1 VTEPKIIRLFRNCE
15 SRHEQKNIK
24 INFLGGIIM
33 AQFKKLATLC
43 MSLLMTASFV
53 GCADL
58 LNGLLPE
65 KNSESS
71 EVSSEET
78 SEETSEDLGT
88 SEELEEETPIYLG
101 RGDTTVS
108 VAAGETVDLQLA
120 IPGLILGAEL
130 GLTWTSENAKVIVND
145 EVVEGTYA
153 TLVITPMFTLAL
165 STVNGEAEDIVLTI
179 GEAQQEASPVV
190 TLGET
195 TVEVSAEQ
203 AGWGVEYTF
212 TAEETAMYTLATED
226 ENCSVS
232 WSNPAKSG
240 YIYFGESNE
249 FGLEAGEM
257 ITLYVGTANY
267 EAGTVTFTL
276 TKGGA
281 YNPYA
286 LVVGANNLKV
296 TEADGAN
303 GVEYT
308 FVATEAGN
316 YTLNSWSSAD
326 PATGTVE
333 EPILSAISYTIN
345 GETKY
350 VNDTETLLT
359 VKAGDVI
366 TFTAYAYHE
375 YAYME
380 GVCMI
385 DLNITPV
392 NLAGEEATVEIVDGE
407 GEISFFVTE
416 AGTYNITITEGAQV
430 MDLSMETWEWVEITS
445 ITAEAN
451 SIVTLTVKSET
462 LTEATITIT
471 KA

>member
-1 VTEPKIIRLFRNCE
+1 
-15 SRHEQKNIK
+15 
-24 INFLGGIIM
+24 M
-33 AQFKKLATLC
+33 AKMKKLIALC
-43 MSLLMTASFV
+43 TALLMTASLGFV
-53 GCADL
+53 ACGKT
-58 LNGLLPE
+58 NE
-65 KNSESS
+65 ETSSSEAPTSSEAPASS

-78 SEETSEDLGT
+78 SEETSEEPEV
-88 SEELEEETPIYLG
+88 EEPTYLG

-130 GLTWTSENAKVIVND
+130 GLTWTSENAKVIVNG
-145 EVVEGTYA
+145 EVVEGTSA

-179 GEAQQEASPVV
+179 GEAEATALPVV
-190 TLGET
+190 AFGEN
-195 TVEVSAEQ
+195 TVEVLADPSGYGVQ
-203 AGWGVEYTF
+203 GVEFTF
-212 TAEETAMYTLATED
+212 TAEETAMYTIATED
-226 ENCSVS
+226 ENCDVFWGTSDYS
-232 WSNPAKSG
+232 KSG
-240 YIYFGESNE
+240 YAYFGEPNE
-249 FGLEAGEM
+249 FGLEAGET
-257 ITLYVGTANY
+257 INLTVSSSNY
-267 EAGTVTFTL
+267 EPDTVTFTF

-286 LVVGANNLKV
+286 LVAGGNNLKV
-296 TEADGAN
+296 TEADGAT

-308 FVATEAGN
+308 FTATEDGN
-316 YTLNSWSSAD
+316 YALNSWASAD
-326 PATGTVE
+326 PATGTEE
-333 EPILSAISYTIN
+333 EPVLSAISYTIN

-350 VNDTETLLT
+350 VTDVDTLIS

-375 YAYME
+375 YAYMD
-380 GVCMI
+380 GVCTI

-392 NLAGEEATVEIVDGE
+392 NLAGEEATVEIVDGT
-407 GEISFFVTE
+407 GQISFFVTE